1 MIDPKIFATYLEK
14 RYQGQINYYEDKS
27 GKNQKKYKFFQW
39 SLIILSTLTTIL
51 AALPKMEGFKLEYV
65 IVFTSAVVTILTSAL
80 KTFQYQ
86 ELWVTYRST
95 IERLKPE
102 IYYYTFNVGDY
113 GQPGIDKETLFVTRV
128 EGILGK
134 EHEAWPIY
142 KQLMNASGKPGQEDD
157 ALQRKLDE
165 LLRQRFN
172 TGKQKPEDV
181 KNPGEDKVDDPNENK
196 PADEVIEPPTDEP
209 TEPPTDEPKD
219 TKDETGEDKA
229 T

>member
-1 MIDPKIFATYLEK
+1 MDPKIFATYLEK
-14 RYQGQINYYEDKS
+14 RYQDQLNYYENAS

-51 AALPKMEGFKLEYV
+51 AALPKQEKFDLGYV
-65 IVFTSAVVTILTSAL
+65 IVFTSALVTILTSAL

-113 GQPGIDKETLFVTRV
+113 GQTGVDKETLFVTRV

-142 KQLMNASGKPGQEDD
+142 KQLMNAAGKQGQANDD
-157 ALQRKLDE
+157 LQKKLDE
-165 LLRQRFN
+165 LIRQRFN
-172 TGKQKPEDV
+172 TVTGKPEDV
-181 KNPGEDKVDDPNENK
+181 KTPGDDKVDDPNENK
-196 PADEVIEPPTDEP
+196 PAGEVIEPPTDEP
-209 TEPPTDEPKD
+209 TEPPTGEPKD
-219 TKDETGEDKA
+219 PKEETGEGK
-229 T
+229 TT

>member
-1 MIDPKIFATYLEK
+1 MDAATFATYLEK
-14 RYQGQINYYEDKS
+14 RYQDQLDYYENAS

-65 IVFTSAVVTILTSAL
+65 IVFTSALVTILTSAL

-95 IERLKPE
+95 IEQLKPE

-113 GQPGIDKETLFVTRV
+113 GQSGVDKETLFVTRV

-134 EHEAWPIY
+134 EHDAWPIY
-142 KQLMNASGKPGQEDD
+142 KQLMNAAGKQENED
-157 ALQRKLDE
+157 LQLKLDQLIRE
-165 LLRQRFN
+165 KMN
-172 TGKQKPEDV
+172 TV
-181 KNPGEDKVDDPNENK
+181 KNPGDVQPPANEVDKPKDEPVVP
-196 PADEVIEPPTDEP
+196 PADQP
-209 TEPPTDEPKD
+209 TETPTADDVIDEPKD
-219 TKDETGEDKA
+219 SGQQTGDDKKD
-229 T
+229 

>member
-1 MIDPKIFATYLEK
+1 MDAATFATYLEK
-14 RYQGQINYYEDKS
+14 RYQDQLDYYEKAS

-95 IERLKPE
+95 IEQLKPE

-113 GQPGIDKETLFVTRV
+113 GQSGVDKETLFVTRV

-142 KQLMNASGKPGQEDD
+142 KQLMNAAGKQENED
-157 ALQRKLDE
+157 LQQKLDQLIRE
-165 LLRQRFN
+165 KMN
-172 TGKQKPEDV
+172 TV
-181 KNPGEDKVDDPNENK
+181 KNPGDVQPPANEVDKPKDEPVVP
-196 PADEVIEPPTDEP
+196 PADQP
-209 TEPPTDEPKD
+209 TETPTADDVIDEPKD
-219 TKDETGEDKA
+219 SGQQTGDDKKD
-229 T
+229 

>member
-1 MIDPKIFATYLEK
+1 MMDPKTFATYLEK
-14 RYQGQINYYEDKS
+14 RYQDQLNYYEKAS

-51 AALPKMEGFKLEYV
+51 AALPKQEKFDLGYV

-113 GQPGIDKETLFVTRV
+113 GQSGIDKETLFVTRV

-157 ALQRKLDE
+157 VLQRKLDE

-172 TGKQKPEDV
+172 TVKQKPEDV
-181 KNPGEDKVDDPNENK
+181 KNPDDDKVDDPNENK

-209 TEPPTDEPKD
+209 KDPKN
-219 TKDETGEDKA
+219 ETSED
-229 T
+229 